1 MPSDSAFVET
11 LSEWLVSLP
20 HDLKLL
26 YEAAA
31 DENLERS
38 AREIAV
44 GAIIY
49 VVSPNDFISADR
61 DGSFIS
67 YSDDCLLLRLALLRA
82 VANQTEDTD
91 FFKSRFPEFFDSVE
105 EELAVCKS
113 FMGELYDWLESKV
126 EGLMS
131 LEYKGKKIADY
142 LDDDEASGLLYEDGL
157 AFGTEYDVDEDTLA
171 DSFKKASSV
180 IAMMQRKKD
189 EDDQKVS
196 S

>member
-1 MPSDSAFVET
+1 VSSDRAFVET
-11 LSEWLVSLP
+11 LSNWLVSLP

-26 YEAAA
+26 YEAAD
-31 DENLERS
+31 DENLDRT

-67 YSDDCLLLRLALLRA
+67 YSDDCLLLRLALLRV
-82 VANQTEDTD
+82 VAKKTEDTD
-91 FFKSRFPEFFDSVE
+91 FFKGRFPEFFDTLD

-113 FMGELYDWLESKV
+113 FMGELLDWLESKV
-126 EGLMS
+126 DGLTT

-142 LDDDEASGLLYEDGL
+142 LDDDEASVILYEDGL
-157 AFGTEYDVDEDTLA
+157 AFRTEYDVDEATLA
-171 DSFKKASSV
+171 DSFKKAASV
-180 IAMMQRKKD
+180 IAMIQRKKD
-189 EDDQKVS
+189 EDDKKRT
-196 S
+196 

>member
-1 MPSDSAFVET
+1 MSSDRAFVET
-11 LSEWLVSLP
+11 LSNWLVSLP

-26 YEAAA
+26 YEAAD
-31 DENLERS
+31 DENLDRT

-67 YSDDCLLLRLALLRA
+67 YSDDCLLLRLALLRV
-82 VANQTEDTD
+82 VAKKTEDTD
-91 FFKSRFPEFFDSVE
+91 FFKGRFPEFFDTLD

-113 FMGELYDWLESKV
+113 FMGELLDWLESKV
-126 EGLMS
+126 DGLTT

-142 LDDDEASGLLYEDGL
+142 LDDDEASVILYEDGL
-157 AFGTEYDVDEDTLA
+157 AFRTEYDVDEATLA
-171 DSFKKASSV
+171 DSFKKAASV
-180 IAMMQRKKD
+180 IAMIQRKKD
-189 EDDQKVS
+189 EDDKKRT
-196 S
+196 